1 MRHLFRAIAPIMA
14 IAALVLVGGSSA
26 LAAAAPTS
34 ASLDAEFCYENG
46 STQYCYEIDGTLH
59 FLETTVGSTV
69 TLNKITRTT
78 VYESGEYVGETM
90 SVTMSRNAIQ
100 PDGTVVI
107 STVVNTHST
116 VGDEPCEYRLVL
128 RLVDYEAVVYQVTT
142 TCGA

>member
-1 MRHLFRAIAPIMA
+1 MRHLFRAFAPILA

-26 LAAAAPTS
+26 LAAASPTS

-46 STQYCYEIDGTLH
+46 TTQYCYEIDGTLH
-59 FLETTVGSTV
+59 FLDTKVGSTV
-69 TLNKITRTT
+69 TVNKITRTT
-78 VYESGEYVGETM
+78 VYESGELAGETM

-107 STVVNTHST
+107 STVVNTRST
-116 VGDEPCEYRLVL
+116 FGDEPCEYRMVL

-142 TCGA
+142 TCAA

>member
-1 MRHLFRAIAPIMA
+1 MRHLFRAFTPILA

-26 LAAAAPTS
+26 LAAASPTS

-46 STQYCYEIDGTLH
+46 STQYCYEIDGTLR
-59 FLETTVGSTV
+59 FLDTKVGSSV

-100 PDGTVVI
+100 ADGTVVV

-116 VGDEPCEYRLVL
+116 VGDEPCEYRMVL

>member
-1 MRHLFRAIAPIMA
+1 MRHLFRAFAPILA

-26 LAAAAPTS
+26 LAAASPTS

-46 STQYCYEIDGTLH
+46 TTQYCYEIDGTLR
-59 FLETTVGSTV
+59 FLDTKVGSTV

-100 PDGTVVI
+100 ADGTVVV

-116 VGDEPCEYRLVL
+116 VGDEPCEYRMVL